1 MDDPLL
7 PQVSDQLKLATDV
20 IRSAVEVH
28 TGTVSREH
36 IALGLERLLLV
47 QELISSISDEFV
59 RLESEN
65 KEYRNKISTAL
76 PPSVQ
81 KLEKATEP
89 HKASG
94 PEPKSARNILPD
106 QGLIDGYTDI
116 AIKYGNLRREMAIM
130 RTNIE
135 SACRRTRTRQRKGD
149 KSKFRDRKLKRTD
162 WCFRSRRGDPRY
174 FPAP

>member
-1 MDDPLL
+1 
-7 PQVSDQLKLATDV
+7 
-20 IRSAVEVH
+20 
-28 TGTVSREH
+28 
-36 IALGLERLLLV
+36 LV

-135 SACRRTRTRQRKGD
+135 STLRHLDDFWTGD
-149 KSKFRDRKLKRTD
+149 EETKNVIVEQLRNALSANPNSTEKR
-162 WCFRSRRGDPRY
+162 G
-174 FPAP
+174 